1 MERIETHYFRSVLVS
16 GLAFGVGGAIG
27 NFALYLLIR
36 SGLLSWPVNLIPE
49 DQSFVILLLAISMV
63 ILGIAISAGLGGA
76 IGGYALSTIDPIYSR
91 SKYIWRTAIAT
102 GVTEGLL
109 ILPLLLL
116 IAIIALYN
124 NGLDRD
130 PTGQIIVFG
139 IFGALFGI
147 IFGLIQGLTTVGWRQ
162 VWRVLL
168 ASVIGF
174 GLGGA
179 VVGYGLRIAY
189 YPATLGESTPEFTL
203 ILPIL
208 TFIFFGIAGLFIGW
222 VYEWVTHWRVENVPN
237 QPARWVKVLGVM
249 AGIVIAFFLIS
260 NYRQLIKFL
269 TIHPGSVSSQLSME
283 TVGVHWEDDS
293 VLSSQLSSQEIA
305 TYSLSANEN
314 GLTNAVWMED
324 IEGLS
329 GIILSSLVERDN
341 GKMVWSEP
349 ISVSSNPEVSSI
361 HPEVITDNDGVN
373 HIVWSEKTNEATE
386 IYYSSCDGESC
397 SEPVWLSDL
406 QEVTCEGL
414 EVGELS
420 AINDWPSIALN
431 DENSLLVLWSNASNA
446 LIYSTWDISEG
457 PPGIP
462 TECFAGPKTG
472 SDLLDQYQPRVSG
485 GMNGSFYA
493 VFSDSIPGS
502 ETVYSMDFIGGE
514 WSIPESLASGTMPDV
529 FTTSSSD
536 VYYSWCNGEEQVG
549 IKNPGSDLV
558 NKIDFPACKSRPTM
572 AEDENGELHLVWYSD
587 QVRNNDNVVSTESI
601 VYESIQTAQGWSE
614 PAIVVQTQEHSI
626 PLIAGTGGGDLTL
639 LWSDNSNTQLFSAR
653 QPIYECFESELGRIG
668 KVILDVAQTGS
679 YRPEGDTIPYCGNSF
694 VGLIYMPNPES
705 TFSPQQPNPN
715 GGFDTMSDLASFVKF
730 EVLLSVMEWASEED
744 PADLNPGKVYT
755 KEIANLYQQIKE
767 DPSRYPRGLTIRILL
782 GNYPELSNL
791 EWGEQIWN
799 VLDDLRAV
807 GVDKMVDPEIGWK
820 VEVANYEGVYPHSH
834 TKFLIIDGRVVV
846 GAGYNYGYL
855 HFPFDHPSNK
865 GGDLFDLGL
874 AISGPI
880 TQQALITFDDY
891 WQGAD
896 QLHCP
901 DLSPDPG
908 LLWTRDCIRSEAQA
922 THVPEVMKYFLPATP
937 GAKSNAFSLNRN
949 IIYKESDEVILE
961 VLSSAQESL
970 DIMEVNFSL
979 ELICMLDLLND
990 DVCSYDN
997 ALDYMKAIM
1006 ISVEENQTRVRVLV
1020 EKVNSNG
1027 MENRVAAKEFTR
1039 ELEKR
1044 GLSQYVEVKF
1054 FDGRMHSKA
1063 FLVDDEMLFIGSQ
1076 NFHYSAWGETGLA
1089 EYNIA
1094 TDDPRAIETYK
1105 TMFDYY
1111 WETGIPWE
1119 EYN

>member
-1 MERIETHYFRSVLVS
+1 
-16 GLAFGVGGAIG
+16 
-27 NFALYLLIR
+27 
-36 SGLLSWPVNLIPE
+36 
-49 DQSFVILLLAISMV
+49 
-63 ILGIAISAGLGGA
+63 
-76 IGGYALSTIDPIYSR
+76 
-91 SKYIWRTAIAT
+91 
-102 GVTEGLL
+102 
-109 ILPLLLL
+109 
-116 IAIIALYN
+116 
-124 NGLDRD
+124 
-130 PTGQIIVFG
+130 
-139 IFGALFGI
+139 
-147 IFGLIQGLTTVGWRQ
+147 
-162 VWRVLL
+162 
-168 ASVIGF
+168 
-174 GLGGA
+174 
-179 VVGYGLRIAY
+179 
-189 YPATLGESTPEFTL
+189 
-203 ILPIL
+203 
-208 TFIFFGIAGLFIGW
+208 
-222 VYEWVTHWRVENVPN
+222 
-237 QPARWVKVLGVM
+237 
-249 AGIVIAFFLIS
+249 
-260 NYRQLIKFL
+260 
-269 TIHPGSVSSQLSME
+269 
-283 TVGVHWEDDS
+283 
-293 VLSSQLSSQEIA
+293 
-305 TYSLSANEN
+305 
-314 GLTNAVWMED
+314 
-324 IEGLS
+324 
-329 GIILSSLVERDN
+329 
-341 GKMVWSEP
+341 
-349 ISVSSNPEVSSI
+349 
-361 HPEVITDNDGVN
+361 
-373 HIVWSEKTNEATE
+373 
-386 IYYSSCDGESC
+386 
-397 SEPVWLSDL
+397 
-406 QEVTCEGL
+406 
-414 EVGELS
+414 
-420 AINDWPSIALN
+420 
-431 DENSLLVLWSNASNA
+431 
-446 LIYSTWDISEG
+446 
-457 PPGIP
+457 
-462 TECFAGPKTG
+462 
-472 SDLLDQYQPRVSG
+472 
-485 GMNGSFYA
+485 
-493 VFSDSIPGS
+493 
-502 ETVYSMDFIGGE
+502 
-514 WSIPESLASGTMPDV
+514 
-529 FTTSSSD
+529 
-536 VYYSWCNGEEQVG
+536 
-549 IKNPGSDLV
+549 
-558 NKIDFPACKSRPTM
+558 
-572 AEDENGELHLVWYSD
+572 
-587 QVRNNDNVVSTESI
+587 
-601 VYESIQTAQGWSE
+601 
-614 PAIVVQTQEHSI
+614 
-626 PLIAGTGGGDLTL
+626 
-639 LWSDNSNTQLFSAR
+639 
-653 QPIYECFESELGRIG
+653 
-668 KVILDVAQTGS
+668 
-679 YRPEGDTIPYCGNSF
+679 
-694 VGLIYMPNPES
+694 
-705 TFSPQQPNPN
+705 
-715 GGFDTMSDLASFVKF
+715 
-730 EVLLSVMEWASEED
+730 
-744 PADLNPGKVYT
+744 
-755 KEIANLYQQIKE
+755 
-767 DPSRYPRGLTIRILL
+767 
-782 GNYPELSNL
+782 
-791 EWGEQIWN
+791 

-1054 FDGRMHSKA
+1054 FEGRMHSKA